1 MARMCRRTGQI
12 ARGVLIHRAGLAVST
27 TAVSAK
33 PLRELGVGLAAL
45 DLPDCRGPDIRHTCG
60 LPYPYFVYRGARLT
74 VDRDGLRARQ
84 FDWNGLKFDLNSA
97 GNFALQA
104 RDTPNRRGMSTLYP
118 LVEAGPASD
127 YRLALPSSASRCA
140 VDLRL
145 ATRTAVAIGGGSV
158 RPQGWTVSPYL
169 QLRNKNLMQSGWD
182 ASASL
187 GAQYGSACYHQC
199 QCGVRPSASLAKR
212 RAFGAQAGYSGVLV
226 QIGTSRQ
233 FQSLWVGAF
242 ARFDALNSTA
252 FIDSPLVNRGNAMSA
267 EVSVSFTLWKSV
279 RPAP

>member
-1 MARMCRRTGQI
+1 MCRRTGQI

-27 TAVSAK
+27 TSVSAK
-33 PLRELGVGLAAL
+33 PLWELGVGLAAL
-45 DLPDCRGPDIRHTCG
+45 DLPDYRGSDIRRTYG
-60 LPYPYFVYRGARLT
+60 LPYPYFVYRGERLT
-74 VDRDGLRARQ
+74 VDRDGLCARQ

-118 LVEAGPASD
+118 LLEAGPAID

-140 VDLRL
+140 VDLCPAR
-145 ATRTAVAIGGGSV
+145 RTAVAVGGGSV

-169 QLRNKNLMQSGWD
+169 KLRNENFVQSGWE

-187 GAQYGSACYHQC
+187 SAQYGSARYHQC
-199 QCGVRPSASLAKR
+199 QCGVRTSASLAKR
-212 RAFGAQAGYSGVLV
+212 RAFRAQAGYSGALV
-226 QIGTSRQ
+226 QIGTSPQ

-242 ARFDALNSTA
+242 ARFDALNGTA

-267 EVSVSFTLWKSV
+267 EVSVSLTL
-279 RPAP
+279 